1 MTLQSAT
8 EKAANTAHT
17 VAEGVLDSAKDA
29 VSATRRAAANTLDKA
44 EAGVDS
50 LKDGVN
56 PAIDDLAARAQEL
69 ANRGINY
76 CAETSERA
84 RRQLNQ
90 VADTTTRYVVDQPGK
105 SLLIAAAA
113 GAAFATIIFLSRDS
127 SGRRRDY

>member
-1 MTLQSAT
+1 MNIQAAT
-8 EKAANTAHT
+8 QKAADTAHT
-17 VAEGVLDSAKDA
+17 VADGVLDSAKEA
-29 VSATRRAAANTLDKA
+29 VQATRRATVNSLDKA
-44 EAGVDS
+44 EASVAS

-56 PAIDDLAARAQEL
+56 PAIDDLAVRAQEL

-105 SLLIAAAA
+105 SILLAAVA

-127 SGRRRDY
+127 SSRRRDY